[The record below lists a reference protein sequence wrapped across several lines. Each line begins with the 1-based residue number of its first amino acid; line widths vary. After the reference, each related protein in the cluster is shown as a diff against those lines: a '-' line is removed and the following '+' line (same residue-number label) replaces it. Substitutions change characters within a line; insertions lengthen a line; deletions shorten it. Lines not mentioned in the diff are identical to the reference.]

1 MAADTFPDRVT
12 RITAREKSRSIL
24 ASEDR
29 QRVSKETPNQSL
41 GSSALLPPLPYPF
54 IRKIVGPREKES
66 HQEIDGA
73 HLAAAEGWVGTGNVY
88 AQGRKDSDAADGK
101 PEKVT

>member
-12 RITAREKSRSIL
+12 RITARERSSIIL

-29 QRVSKETPNQSL
+29 QRVSRETPNQGL
-41 GSSALLPPLPYPF
+41 CTFASSSIPF
-54 IRKIVGPREKES
+54 IRKIVGPREQKVTKRS
-66 HQEIDGA
+66 MALIWQRPCK
-73 HLAAAEGWVGTGNVY
+73 GWNWKCRCPREKG
-88 AQGRKDSDAADGK
+88 SDAADRK